1 MIQATEMVWTAKI
14 IKIMMQIVRIG
25 REGVIAV
32 VSTLLT
38 AIMFIT

>member
-1 MIQATEMVWTAKI
+1 MIQATEMVWTVKI

-25 REGVIAV
+25 REGAIAV

-38 AIMFIT
+38 AIMFIA

>member
-1 MIQATEMVWTAKI
+1 MIQATEMVWTVKI

-25 REGVIAV
+25 REGVSAV